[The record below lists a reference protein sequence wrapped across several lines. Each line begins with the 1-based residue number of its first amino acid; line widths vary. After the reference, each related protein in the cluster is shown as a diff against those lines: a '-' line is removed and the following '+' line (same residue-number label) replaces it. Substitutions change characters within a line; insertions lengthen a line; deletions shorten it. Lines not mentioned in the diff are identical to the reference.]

1 MNVHQNT
8 SLLDHPAAFMET
20 GSYKGSNRTA
30 DNGMA
35 GREVVKCALAKVGE
49 GRRTKK
55 KDGKRVSLNNLNRQT
70 SPITNVLTDTS
81 RTNLGRSS
89 VNWQSSSSW
98 PQNSKRFG
106 ANKYRLN
113 RAQQNQQETD
123 ENSMREMASI
133 ASQNG
138 LPFRSNKP
146 QYKNHQ
152 WSTKRAHR
160 GATNANPALRFY
172 NQQNKK
178 EDYSNKHYKDIHHV
192 HKATHLDSST
202 TRLRTFDCRMINTAL
217 PSRSLN
223 LVTRH
228 GQPSLRNSIGTYV
241 LEGSERFIYLR
252 ENLLFD
258 STMRARPPS
267 REKFVFASD
276 SGRVI
281 NDALTNKIPATRPPL
296 FFRDLYTKKAYL
308 RPEISPKHDDL

>member
-1 MNVHQNT
+1 
-8 SLLDHPAAFMET
+8 
-20 GSYKGSNRTA
+20 
-30 DNGMA
+30 MA
-35 GREVVKCALAKVGE
+35 EREVVKCALAKVGE

-55 KDGKRVSLNNLNRQT
+55 KDGKRISLNNVTSANRQT
-70 SPITNVLTDTS
+70 SPIINPLIPKDPS
-81 RTNLGRSS
+81 RTNLGHNS

-98 PQNSKRFG
+98 PQNTKRFG
-106 ANKYRLN
+106 NANKFRLHPAAA
-113 RAQQNQQETD
+113 RGFQNQQETD
-123 ENSMREMASI
+123 EQSVRTI

-138 LPFRSNKP
+138 LPFRSNKL

-178 EDYSNKHYKDIHHV
+178 EDYSNKHYKDIHNV
-192 HKATHLDSST
+192 HKMTHLDSST

-228 GQPSLRNSIGTYV
+228 GQPSLRNTIGTYI
-241 LEGSERFIYLR
+241 LEGSQRFIYLR

-258 STMRARPPS
+258 SAMRARPPS
-267 REKFVFASD
+267 REKLVYASD
-276 SGRVI
+276 YGRVI
-281 NDALTNKIPATRPPL
+281 NDALTNKIPATRPSL
-296 FFRDLYTKKAYL
+296 FFRDLYTKKEYM
-308 RPEISPKHDDL
+308 RPEIDDIPKHDEL